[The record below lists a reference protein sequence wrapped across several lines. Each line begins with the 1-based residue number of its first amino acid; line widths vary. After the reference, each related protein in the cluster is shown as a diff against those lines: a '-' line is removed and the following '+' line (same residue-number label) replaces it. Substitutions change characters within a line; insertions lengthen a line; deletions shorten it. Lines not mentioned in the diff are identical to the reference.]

1 MSFIN
6 SVFFAQ
12 RKCHLVGGDPND
24 HICLYPMDIVFAL
37 VILLLL
43 IPQVFVV
50 MWYRRGELEP
60 KFRRMIYY
68 NAVVTILLCITA
80 NLYFFQV
87 GLQDTSNGHCKNVTS
102 TIRV

>member
-1 MSFIN
+1 
-6 SVFFAQ
+6 
-12 RKCHLVGGDPND
+12 
-24 HICLYPMDIVFAL
+24 
-37 VILLLL
+37 
-43 IPQVFVV
+43 

-87 GLQDTSNGHCKNVTS
+87 GLRDTSSGHCKNS

>member
-50 MWYRRGELEP
+50 SCNYHCVYVLTYCYRSCGIEEV
-60 KFRRMIYY
+60 
-68 NAVVTILLCITA
+68 N
-80 NLYFFQV
+80 
-87 GLQDTSNGHCKNVTS
+87 
-102 TIRV
+102 